1 VFSYYIA
8 LQLDRQSIKDKSNQK
23 DLKCATL
30 EDDVAVLNDKIK
42 LLSKSLER
50 HSSSP
55 QNHIGVVDSN
65 EKESLQKELERT
77 RDKLS
82 LVEEKYDK
90 AETQI
95 SKLQA
100 KQKQRESIEEQINTS
115 VSNKD
120 TLISE
125 LEKTALLK
133 DVEKANKRCS
143 KAEKELALALSKQ
156 EDMDSI
162 KEQLACCLKELDRYK
177 EKENQSS
184 QVTADQLQEK
194 KALKVETVT
203 REGAVDDKPS
213 SQQVN
218 DTTITSP
225 KAADTPSSKGKH
237 SSTKFSKFDSLKNR
251 YLKKVQSPEPRPIY
265 PSK

>member
-1 VFSYYIA
+1 M
-8 LQLDRQSIKDKSNQK
+8 
-23 DLKCATL
+23 
-30 EDDVAVLNDKIK
+30 EDDVAALNDKIR

-55 QNHIGVVDSN
+55 PNQVVDSN

-82 LVEEKYDK
+82 VVEEKYDK

-115 VSNKD
+115 VANKD

-143 KAEKELALALSKQ
+143 KAEKELALVLSKQ
-156 EDMDSI
+156 EGMDSI
-162 KEQLACCLKELDRYK
+162 KEQLACCLKELDRHK
-177 EKENQSS
+177 EKENQS
-184 QVTADQLQEK
+184 AQLIQQK
-194 KALKVETVT
+194 KPMKVETVT
-203 REGAVDDKPS
+203 RGGAADDKPP
-213 SQQVN
+213 SQQIN

-225 KAADTPSSKGKH
+225 KAADTPSSNGKH
-237 SSTKFSKFDSLKNR
+237 SSTSKFSKFDSLKNR

>member
-1 VFSYYIA
+1 M
-8 LQLDRQSIKDKSNQK
+8 
-23 DLKCATL
+23 
-30 EDDVAVLNDKIK
+30 EDDVAALNDKIR

-95 SKLQA
+95 LKLQA

-115 VSNKD
+115 VANKD

-184 QVTADQLQEK
+184 QVTADQLQQK
-194 KALKVETVT
+194 KKLKVETVT
-203 REGAVDDKPS
+203 RGGAADNKPS
-213 SQQVN
+213 SLQVN
-218 DTTITSP
+218 DNTITPP
-225 KAADTPSSKGKH
+225 KTADVTPSSNGKH
-237 SSTKFSKFDSLKNR
+237 SSTFSKFDSLKNR

>member
-1 VFSYYIA
+1 MFSYYIA
-8 LQLDRQSIKDKSNQK
+8 LQLDRQSIKDESNQK

-30 EDDVAVLNDKIK
+30 EDDVAALNDKIK

-90 AETQI
+90 AKTLT

-115 VSNKD
+115 VANKD

-177 EKENQSS
+177 EKENQS
-184 QVTADQLQEK
+184 AQLIQQK
-194 KALKVETVT
+194 KPMKIEVET
-203 REGAVDDKPS
+203 RGEAADDKPS
-213 SQQVN
+213 SLQVT

-225 KAADTPSSKGKH
+225 KTADDTPSSNGKLP
-237 SSTKFSKFDSLKNR
+237 KFSKFDSLKN
-251 YLKKVQSPEPRPIY
+251 ST
-265 PSK
+265 

>member
-1 VFSYYIA
+1 MFSYYIA
-8 LQLDRQSIKDKSNQK
+8 LQLDRQIKDESNQK
-23 DLKCATL
+23 DLKCASL
-30 EDDVAVLNDKIK
+30 EDDVAALNDKIK

-115 VSNKD
+115 VANKD

-125 LEKTALLK
+125 LEKTSLLK

-162 KEQLACCLKELDRYK
+162 KEKLACCLKELDRYK
-177 EKENQSS
+177 EKENQS
-184 QVTADQLQEK
+184 AQLIQQK
-194 KALKVETVT
+194 KPLKVETVET
-203 REGAVDDKPS
+203 RGEAADDKPS

-218 DTTITSP
+218 DTTVISP
-225 KAADTPSSKGKH
+225 KAAETPSNNGKH
-237 SSTKFSKFDSLKNR
+237 SKFSKFDSLKNR

>member
-1 VFSYYIA
+1 M
-8 LQLDRQSIKDKSNQK
+8 
-23 DLKCATL
+23 
-30 EDDVAVLNDKIK
+30 EDDVAALNDKIK

-55 QNHIGVVDSN
+55 QNQVVDSN

-77 RDKLS
+77 TDKLS
-82 LVEEKYDK
+82 SVEEKYDK
-90 AETQI
+90 AKVQI

-115 VSNKD
+115 VANKD

-156 EDMDSI
+156 EDRNSI
-162 KEQLACCLKELDRYK
+162 KDQLACCLSEKDELLKELNRYK
-177 EKENQSS
+177 EKENQS
-184 QVTADQLQEK
+184 AQLIQQK
-194 KALKVETVT
+194 KPMKVEVEVET
-203 REGAVDDKPS
+203 RGEAADDKPS
-213 SQQVN
+213 SMQVN

-225 KAADTPSSKGKH
+225 KTADVTPSSNGKH
-237 SSTKFSKFDSLKNR
+237 SGSKFSKFDSLKNR